1 MADDALEVR
10 NSAKLLLNTIQEMLA
25 PVSVTPNPQRMK
37 LDKAIGEL
45 EDAIEKYDRGLT
57 LTRMQQLGQ
66 ELENAEQE

>member
-37 LDKAIGEL
+37 LDKAIGKL